1 MTYYDAEI
9 EYLEGTGVQYID
21 TEIIPTLQYSF
32 ECGFYYVSYDN
43 VTDSSATL
51 FGCQSTWITESFTLL
66 VTPSKT
72 GLYNCWGNKYTSIE
86 KSTNTTYW
94 NTLIGVWHTLEFKNK
109 ETYIDGIK
117 KLSAVSNTSG
127 EPTLSIHLFNCQR
140 NGNPTF
146 GKGSIKRISY
156 AKIFNENGILLID
169 LIPVRIGSV
178 GYMYDKVSDRLFGNA
193 GTGSFVLG
201 PDVAGWPGVTGK
213 PKVSSIRRQMIQLMP
228 KYKKEI
234 VLPEGYIKC
243 DWIANTTNC
252 YIDTGVYV
260 NANYSVEAI
269 TKISTYASG
278 GWNTMFGTRNGST
291 SRFTIRDSNNSTS
304 FAFHRSKANNV
315 NYESYECQLNRT
327 DRLDWKTYGIYKN
340 TCKID
345 GEVIHTF
352 SEATNTTSFNH
363 KLFLFALNSSG
374 APGDYGY
381 YYMKSCKIWD
391 NFDTLVRNYIPA
403 YEESTKK
410 FGLYD
415 LVNNTFVTSGNNNL
429 FIGNLRNSDLP
440 PTYTEVDYLRFTGN
454 QQIEIISNVSPS
466 DCFEIEWKYNSM
478 NVQQR
483 ILSSPDS
490 VLAGNN
496 VFDIYINGS
505 SQYAFNYGAEPK
517 WVTTSTAAHL
527 GRCYVKFDGLN
538 KSFIIYTS
546 GTSKTISLTSY
557 TEAANE
563 NKYVIGSRDNAN
575 FAFAD
580 LYSLKKYENGVLVQD
595 LIPCYNNL
603 GKFGL
608 YDVIQ
613 RTFWTSTNN
622 TSLTGGYLNT

>member
-1 MTYYDAEI
+1 
-9 EYLEGTGVQYID
+9 
-21 TEIIPTLQYSF
+21 
-32 ECGFYYVSYDN
+32 
-43 VTDSSATL
+43 
-51 FGCQSTWITESFTLL
+51 
-66 VTPSKT
+66 
-72 GLYNCWGNKYTSIE
+72 
-86 KSTNTTYW
+86 
-94 NTLIGVWHTLEFKNK
+94 
-109 ETYIDGIK
+109 
-117 KLSAVSNTSG
+117 
-127 EPTLSIHLFNCQR
+127 
-140 NGNPTF
+140 
-146 GKGSIKRISY
+146 
-156 AKIFNENGILLID
+156 
-169 LIPVRIGSV
+169 
-178 GYMYDKVSDRLFGNA
+178 
-193 GTGSFVLG
+193 
-201 PDVAGWPGVTGK
+201 
-213 PKVSSIRRQMIQLMP
+213 
-228 KYKKEI
+228 
-234 VLPEGYIKC
+234 
-243 DWIANTTNC
+243 
-252 YIDTGVYV
+252 
-260 NANYSVEAI
+260 
-269 TKISTYASG
+269 
-278 GWNTMFGTRNGST
+278 MFGTRNGTT

-363 KLFLFALNSSG
+363 KLFLFALNSNG

-440 PTYTEVDYLRFTGN
+440 PAYTEVDYLRFTGN
-454 QQIEIISNVSPS
+454 QQIEIMSNVSPS

-563 NKYVIGSRDNAN
+563 NKYVIGGRDNAN

-613 RTFWTSTNN
+613 RTFG
-622 TSLTGGYLNT
+622 LQQIIHH